1 MPRTSL
7 PRHALAFALLLAG
20 TAPLAAQ
27 SDSAARPTA
36 SGAFRLYKYLQPV
49 GEERYEVF
57 ADGTG
62 ERLVAR
68 SSLNFLGGEVPL
80 QAELRT
86 RADGTPVSF
95 RAEGRTSTQ
104 SSTSAAFEVRGARTA
119 LRQGATEREI
129 TTPRRFFAWAHYGP
143 FAIEEALFRYWR
155 ANGRPDRLPLLPA
168 GEVRFRPRG
177 ADTVRAGARAAV
189 LERFSVDGL
198 VWGTQT
204 AWFDADGRLAA
215 TVSGDAELDRMES
228 VREGY
233 ESSLAHFAAAARR
246 DGLADLRALAA
257 RIRPERE
264 GTFALVNARLIDGT
278 GRAPVDGT
286 TILVRDG
293 RIAAVGRAAEVDLPA
308 GVARVDVAGATVL
321 PGLWDMHVHYSQP
334 EWLAVSL
341 ATGVTTARDAA
352 NELDFVVGL
361 RDAVREGRALGP
373 RLLLAGVIDGGE
385 HPVGHVHASTAEEAR
400 AHVRRYKER
409 GFEQIKI
416 YGGLPP
422 ALVRPIAEEAHR
434 LGMTVTGHVPTGMT
448 ATEFVEAG
456 ADQINHVAYVLAAM
470 AERGQ
475 PLDPAS
481 EKARRALALFRERG
495 TVVEPTLGRMEQFA
509 HPRDSGYA
517 RYEPGVAKAPLE
529 LRESLETTGAGA
541 DVAARAMARHAQL
554 GAASVALHRAGIP
567 LVLGSDLAVPGHTMH
582 REMELNVRAGLTPM
596 EAILAVTSVPA
607 RVMGM
612 ERESGTIE
620 AGKRADLVVVEGDP
634 LADISHIRR
643 VSAVIAAGRLF
654 RPAPLWRSAG
664 FQP

>member
-1 MPRTSL
+1 MARSVPGRIA
-7 PRHALAFALLLAG
+7 PALALLL
-20 TAPLAAQ
+20 
-27 SDSAARPTA
+27 SAASA
-36 SGAFRLYKYLQPV
+36 SAQQAAPVPVERGAFKLYKYLQPV

-57 ADGTG
+57 AEGDGRRMVT
-62 ERLVAR
+62 R
-68 SSLNFLGGEVPL
+68 SSLSFLGGDVPL
-80 QAELRT
+80 EAELRM
-86 RADGTPVSF
+86 DGDGAPVSF

-104 SSTSAAFEVRGARTA
+104 SSTSAAFEVRGRTA
-119 LRQGATEREI
+119 ALRRGTEERE
-129 TTPRRFFAWAHYGP
+129 TAVPARYFAWAHYGP
-143 FAIEEALFRYWR
+143 LAVEEAMFRYWSR
-155 ANGRPDRLPLLPA
+155 SGRPERLPLLPA
-168 GEVRFRPRG
+168 GEARFRPRG
-177 ADTVRAGARAAV
+177 ADTVTADGRRVV
-189 LERFSVDGL
+189 LDRYSVDGL

-204 AWFDADGRLAA
+204 VWFDPGGRLVA
-215 TVSGDAELDRMES
+215 TVSGDAELDRMET

-233 ESSLAHFAAAARR
+233 ESALATFAAGARR
-246 DGLADLRALAA
+246 DGLADLRALAE
-257 RIRPERE
+257 RIRPERD

-278 GRAPVDGT
+278 GRAPVDGA

-293 RIAAVGRAAEVDLPA
+293 RIAAVGRAATVDLPA
-308 GVARVDVAGATVL
+308 GVARVDVRGATVL

-352 NELDFVVGL
+352 NEMDFITGL
-361 RDAVREGRALGP
+361 RDAVREGRAVGP
-373 RLLLAGVIDGGE
+373 RILAAGVIDGGD
-385 HPVGHVHASTAEEAR
+385 HPVGHVIAKTADEAR
-400 AHVRRYKER
+400 EHVRRYKAA

-422 ALVRPIAEEAHR
+422 ALVRPVVEEAHR
-434 LGMTVTGHVPTGMT
+434 LEMTVTGHVPTGMT

-456 ADQINHVAYVLAAM
+456 ADQINHVAYVAAVLGQ
-470 AERGQ
+470 RGQ
-475 PLDPAS
+475 PLDLDS
-481 EKARRALALFRERG
+481 EQARRALAFFRERG

-529 LRESLETTGAGA
+529 LREALETTGT
-541 DVAARAMARHAQL
+541 DSTVAARAMARHALL
-554 GAASVALHRAGIP
+554 GAVSVALHRAGVA

-612 ERESGTIE
+612 ERESGTVE
-620 AGKRADLVVVEGDP
+620 PGKRADLVVLAADP
-634 LADISHIRR
+634 LADISNIRR
-643 VSAVIAAGRLF
+643 VSAVVAAGRLF
-654 RPAPLWRSAG
+654 RPAPLWRAAG

>member
-7 PRHALAFALLLAG
+7 LRYSLALAPLLAG
-20 TAPLAAQ
+20 AAPLPAQ
-27 SDSAARPTA
+27 SSQPIA
-36 SGAFRLYKYLQPV
+36 SGVFRLYKYLQPV

-57 ADGTG
+57 ADGAG
-62 ERLVAR
+62 EKLVAR
-68 SSLNFLGGEVPL
+68 SSLSFLGGEVPL

-119 LRQGATEREI
+119 LRHGATEREI
-129 TTPRRFFAWAHYGP
+129 ATPRRFFAWAHYGP
-143 FAIEEALFRYWR
+143 FAVEEALFRYWR

-177 ADTVRAGARAAV
+177 VDTVQAGGRAAV
-189 LERFSVDGL
+189 LERYSVDGL

-233 ESSLAHFAAAARR
+233 ESALTRFAAAARR

-278 GRAPVDGT
+278 GPAPVEGA

-293 RIAAVGRAAEVDLPA
+293 RIAAVGRDVDLPA

-373 RLLLAGVIDGGE
+373 RLLLAGVIDGGD
-385 HPVGHVHASTAEEAR
+385 HPVGHVHASTEEEAR
-400 AHVRRYKER
+400 AHVRRYREA

-416 YGGLPP
+416 YGGLSP
-422 ALVRPIAEEAHR
+422 ALVRPVAEEAHR

-481 EKARRALALFRERG
+481 EKAKRVLALFRERG
-495 TVVEPTLGRMEQFA
+495 TVVEPTLGRVEQFTHA
-509 HPRDSGYA
+509 RDSGYA

-529 LRESLETTGAGA
+529 LREALETTGVGA
-541 DVAARAMARHAQL
+541 DVAARAAARHAQF
-554 GAASVALHRAGIP
+554 AAAAVALHRAGIP

-612 ERESGTIE
+612 ERESGTVE
-620 AGKRADLVVVEGDP
+620 AGKRADLVVIEGDP

-654 RPAPLWRSAG
+654 RPAPLWQSAG